1 MKELT
6 IEKTKE
12 ILDSFGIKK
21 APVPVEYI
29 VAQYGINISYA
40 PSKEYSGVLI
50 RKSDG
55 GVLMGVNS
63 DERQSRIRF
72 TIAHE
77 LAHFIFDTDQTVTVD
92 YRNKTSLTD
101 KPQKEKRADL
111 FAANFLMPEE
121 FLVEDFKREV
131 KDALYVNGESL
142 KKLAEQYQVSKEAMM
157 YRLKNLNLVPTV
169 KEEIPF

>member
-1 MKELT
+1 MRNST
-6 IEKTKE
+6 IEKSKE
-12 ILDSFGIKK
+12 ILDSFGIKN
-21 APVPVEYI
+21 APVPVEYV

-40 PSKEYSGVLI
+40 PSKDYSGILI

-55 GVLMGVNS
+55 GVLMGVNT
-63 DERQSRIRF
+63 DEKQSRIRF

-77 LAHFIFDTDQTVTVD
+77 LAHFIFDTEQAVTVD
-92 YRNKTSLTD
+92 YRNKTPLTD
-101 KPQKEKRADL
+101 KPQKEKRADF

-121 FLVEDFKREV
+121 FLVEDFKKEV
-131 KDALYVNGESL
+131 MDALYVTGENL

-157 YRLKNLNLVPTV
+157 YRLKNLNLVPAV